1 MRIWDVESGA
11 LVATLP
17 GQPAEIGAVA
27 FSPDGASVATG
38 AKRRDRAAVRCGL
51 GDRRPGAAWPP
62 IRVRSVAF
70 SPDGSLLA
78 SVDGTTVRVWALDI
92 DDLLEIARQNV
103 TRSLTDEECRQY
115 LHVEPLPGR
124 LR

>member
-1 MRIWDVESGA
+1 
-11 LVATLP
+11 LP
-17 GQPAEIGAVA
+17 GQPAQIGAVV

-38 AKRRDRAAVRCGL
+38 AFDGSVRVFEVDSETQSL
-51 GDRRPGAAWPP
+51 LLHAPDA
-62 IRVRSVAF
+62 VRSVAF

-78 SVDGTTVRVWALDI
+78 SVDGITVRVWALDI

-115 LHVEPLPGR
+115 LHVEVCKPEA
-124 LR
+124 

>member
-1 MRIWDVESGA
+1 M
-11 LVATLP
+11 L
-17 GQPAEIGAVA
+17 A

-38 AKRRDRAAVRCGL
+38 ASDGSVRL
-51 GDRRPGAAWPP
+51 FDVDSETQTLVLHAPDA
-62 IRVRSVAF
+62 VRSVAF

-103 TRSLTDEECRQY
+103 TRSFTDEECRQY
-115 LHVEPLPGR
+115 LHVSACTGG
-124 LR
+124 